1 MRGIPSGPS
10 TAAPSGRAAGIV
22 KLRLVNKPEAVDL
35 EPRHCLIVPKSQL
48 RGFSARPAFLLGA
61 SLEHGLAAHHH
72 IQAAD
77 CSAVI
82 AIEEYHPVDPSSDP
96 LPTRRSVRGQRTGM
110 AFSSLA
116 SGRTTCRRMSSA
128 RVFSS
133 SRPSSRRSPACAS
146 SYSNRWLSKA
156 QELCWTSK
164 GPSGRRLGLLPAGNA
179 RIKPEVQS
187 EQRSGGASQGQFR
200 VGADR
205 CWLFDARNGYVH
217 ARNRNPKEC
226 GAFPESSLL
235 GPRVIRSSVARTAF
249 VPGAD
254 RHADDLARQAR
265 PFLEIG
271 LPVHKIPLR
280 ISGAALAIAWR
291 STRKTSGR
299 SPSSA
304 HARKGPH
311 RTSQVRPICARH
323 QPELLC
329 ILRLV
334 SD

>member
-1 MRGIPSGPS
+1 M
-10 TAAPSGRAAGIV
+10 
-22 KLRLVNKPEAVDL
+22 
-35 EPRHCLIVPKSQL
+35 IVPKSQL

-164 GPSGRRLGLLPAGNA
+164 GPSGPPFGTPPSWERSNKTRSAERTTVRRRLPGAIPRRSRSLLAVRRPERLRPRSESEPEGMRCVPGILVA
-179 RIKPEVQS
+179 RPPRDPLK
-187 EQRSGGASQGQFR
+187 RR
-200 VGADR
+200 ADR
-205 CWLFDARNGYVH
+205 FC
-217 ARNRNPKEC
+217 
-226 GAFPESSLL
+226 
-235 GPRVIRSSVARTAF
+235 
-249 VPGAD
+249 
-254 RHADDLARQAR
+254 
-265 PFLEIG
+265 
-271 LPVHKIPLR
+271 
-280 ISGAALAIAWR
+280 AW
-291 STRKTSGR
+291 
-299 SPSSA
+299 
-304 HARKGPH
+304 
-311 RTSQVRPICARH
+311 C
-323 QPELLC
+323 
-329 ILRLV
+329 
-334 SD
+334 